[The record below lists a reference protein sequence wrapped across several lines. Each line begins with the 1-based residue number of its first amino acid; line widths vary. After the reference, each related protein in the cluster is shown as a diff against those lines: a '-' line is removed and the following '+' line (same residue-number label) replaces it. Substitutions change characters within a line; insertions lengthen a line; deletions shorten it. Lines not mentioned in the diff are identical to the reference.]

1 MVKQISDVLQTI
13 AALNQ
18 CFNEVMDCLPPNPN
32 ATPAHKKSKG
42 LGITT

>member
-18 CFNEVMDCLPPNPN
+18 CFNEVMDRLPPNPN
-32 ATPAHKKSKG
+32 AMPAHKISKG
-42 LGITT
+42 LGVTA